1 MEAFMKR
8 AIALGITAAAV
19 AASGCGEARSEN
31 GGPTV
36 ERNYQVG
43 AFDKIELAGA
53 YDATVRT
60 GSAPSVHARGNE
72 KAIENLEVVVENDV
86 LVIRHKKRTGFSWG
100 SKGGKVALTVTVP
113 NLRGAELAGSGDI
126 KVDRVAGDS
135 FDGGIAGSGNLKVD
149 KMEVGS
155 LKLSIAGSGN
165 AEVTSGRAKTAEY
178 NIAGSGG
185 INAKGMTA
193 ETASVSI
200 AGSGDIEAH
209 ASSTASVS
217 IMGSGDVELT
227 GGAKCSVSKAGSGNA
242 RCS

>member
-1 MEAFMKR
+1 MKR
-8 AIALGITAAAV
+8 AIALGITAAAL
-19 AASGCGEARSEN
+19 AASGCSEARSEN

-43 AFDKIELAGA
+43 SFDKIELAGA

-72 KAIENLEVVVENDV
+72 KAIENLEVVVENNV
-86 LVIRHKKRTGFSWG
+86 LVIRHKKRASFSWG

-149 KMEVGS
+149 RIEVGS

-165 AEVTSGRAKTAEY
+165 AEVGSGRAKNAEY

-185 INAKGMTA
+185 INAKGVA
-193 ETASVSI
+193 VETASVSI
-200 AGSGDIEAH
+200 AGSGDIDAH
-209 ASSTASVS
+209 ASNTASVN

>member
-1 MEAFMKR
+1 MRR
-8 AIALGITAAAV
+8 AIALGITAAAL
-19 AASGCGEARSEN
+19 AASGCSEARSEN
-31 GGPTV
+31 GGGPTV
-36 ERNYQVG
+36 ERNFQVG
-43 AFDKIELAGA
+43 SFDKIELAGA

-72 KAIENLEVVVENDV
+72 KAIENLEVVVENNT
-86 LVIRHKKRTGFSWG
+86 LVIRHKRRSGFSWG

-135 FDGGIAGSGNLKVD
+135 FDGAIAGSGNLKVD
-149 KMEVGS
+149 RIEVGS

-165 AEVTSGRAKTAEY
+165 AEVGSGRAKNAEY

-185 INAKGMTA
+185 INARGMTA
-193 ETASVSI
+193 ETAAVSI

>member
-1 MEAFMKR
+1 MRR
-8 AIALGITAAAV
+8 AITLGITAAAV
-19 AASGCGEARSEN
+19 SAAGCSEARSEN

-36 ERNYQVG
+36 ERNYQVAG
-43 AFDKIELAGA
+43 FDKIELAGA

-60 GSAPSVHARGNE
+60 GSAPGVQARGNE
-72 KAIENLEVVVENDV
+72 KAIENLEVVVENNT

-100 SKGGKVALTVTVP
+100 SKGRKVALTVTVP

-135 FDGGIAGSGNLKVD
+135 FDGAIAGSGNLRVD
-149 KMEVGS
+149 RIEVGN

-165 AEVTSGRAKTAEY
+165 AEVGSGRAKNAEY

-193 ETASVSI
+193 ETAAVSI

-209 ASSTASVS
+209 ASSTASVN